1 MAYPLSRTG
10 CAAPAEKMDAPW
22 GKTHGCGPSFRGDA
36 KHRSRNLEIPRCAIA
51 HLRSGLSDHPGMTCG
66 ESAALRHHQH
76 VEHDDRRQRQDHRP
90 DADGPQNVLGAETL
104 FSRNGVLVFEM
115 HDAPP
120 RFWCCG
126 DIDARPVL
134 KT

>member
-1 MAYPLSRTG
+1 MD
-10 CAAPAEKMDAPW
+10 CFAALA
-22 GKTHGCGPSFRGDA
+22 
-36 KHRSRNLEIPRCAIA
+36 
-51 HLRSGLSDHPGMTCG
+51 MTCG
-66 ESAALRHHQH
+66 ESAALRHHHH
-76 VEHDDRRQRQDHRP
+76 VEHDDGRHRQDHRP
-90 DADGPQNVLGAETL
+90 DADGPQNVLGAKTL

-134 KT
+134 KTRLRFRLHLTAAATAD